1 MEYSIVKFLLIILI
15 MAFAN
20 ICAALYFST
29 VDKKKSGAAAF
40 WSAMLVLINAFTII
54 NYVENSIYIAAAFIG
69 TYLGTFGT
77 IKWQNKK
84 EQI

>member
-1 MEYSIVKFLLIILI
+1 MEYSIVKFFLIILI

-20 ICAALYFST
+20 MCAALYFSN
-29 VDKKKSGAAAF
+29 VDRKKAGAAAF

-54 NYVENSIYIAAAFIG
+54 NYVENNIYIAAAVIG

-77 IKWQNKK
+77 IKWQKARTL
-84 EQI
+84 